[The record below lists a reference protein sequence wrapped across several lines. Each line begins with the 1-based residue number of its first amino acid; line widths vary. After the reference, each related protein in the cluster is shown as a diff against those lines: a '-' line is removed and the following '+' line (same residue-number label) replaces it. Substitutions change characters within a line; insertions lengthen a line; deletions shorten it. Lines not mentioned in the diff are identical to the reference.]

1 MKEEISMQRLL
12 RWRLEQAEASAPPA
26 PRAAQLLA
34 AVRPWWET
42 WPELFRSAVESLG
55 RIQLAYGHAMAKP
68 DQSQSGHPIPVL
80 VIHGNEKLETS
91 ACALYYNVR
100 NGRLRLR
107 FQLEAMA
114 SPAPKSFE
122 VTFVDAQSRPL
133 FSAPATRSM
142 DSEYSVD
149 AELPGGLAP
158 DWEQLKVVD
167 RMPFRLIIRLD
178 GNDG

>member
-1 MKEEISMQRLL
+1 MKDEISMQQLL
-12 RWRLEQAEASAPPA
+12 RWRLEQAEAAAPPP

-34 AVRPWWET
+34 AARPWWEA
-42 WPELFRSAVESLG
+42 WPELFRSSVESLG

-68 DQSQSGHPIPVL
+68 NQSQSGHPIPVL

-107 FQLEAMA
+107 FQLESMA
-114 SPAPKSFE
+114 SPAPKDFE
-122 VTFVDAQSRPL
+122 VTFVDAQLRPL
-133 FSAPATRSM
+133 FSAPAALSV

-149 AELPGGLAP
+149 AELPHELAAG
-158 DWEQLKVVD
+158 WEQLKVVD

-178 GNDG
+178 GSNG